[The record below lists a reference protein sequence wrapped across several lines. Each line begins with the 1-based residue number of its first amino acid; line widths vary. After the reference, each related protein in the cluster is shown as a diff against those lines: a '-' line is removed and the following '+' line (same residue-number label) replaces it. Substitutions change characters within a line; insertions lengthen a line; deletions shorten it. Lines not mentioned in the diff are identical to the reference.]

1 MDAKFWHQ
9 KWERGEI
16 GFHQSE
22 VNPSLQA
29 HFGGLK
35 VPAGARVFLPLCGK
49 TLDISWLLAQG
60 YRVVGAELSELAVQ
74 ALFDNLAVQPDIVRH
89 DHLLHYSAQD
99 LEIFVGDVFALSEAL
114 LGPVD
119 AVYDRAALVA
129 LPPETRPKYAA
140 HTTEITRVAPQLL
153 ISYEYD
159 QILRKGPPFS
169 VESAEIDQIFG
180 SAYELSPL
188 ARNPVTGS
196 QGNLTSEV
204 VWHFQAKQTRSEVG
218 HSRS

>member
-1 MDAKFWHQ
+1 MFWHQ

-29 HFGGLK
+29 HLSRLN

-74 ALFDNLAVQPDIVRH
+74 ALFDHLAVQPDIVRH
-89 DHLLHYSAQD
+89 EHLLHYSAQN

-129 LPPETRPKYAA
+129 LPPEKRPQYAA

-159 QILRKGPPFS
+159 QSQRKGPPFS
-169 VESAEIDQIFG
+169 VESVEIAQIFG

-196 QGNLTSEV
+196 QGNLTTEV
-204 VWHFQAKQTRSEVG
+204 VWHFQAKQTRSEEG
-218 HSRS
+218 HSRA